1 MRAISRRVGK
11 PESFDRREPEA
22 CGAQRSHRWRLAR
35 AVMLPVGLLAASGC
49 TWLIPGMNV
58 HPGLPG
64 QHSYFVHES
73 KSPGAANQHL
83 RYRVIPITPQ
93 VVASL
98 LAREAP
104 ADAPPSGAPRLKPLL
119 PSMVA
124 PDYRIGPGDLIDVTV
139 WDHPELN
146 APAGMQSQNA
156 ALNGQLVSSDGRLFY
171 PYVGS
176 FKVAGM
182 TVEQVRRYLTAHLRQ
197 LIQDPQVSV
206 RVLGYG
212 SQRIEITGEV
222 VRPETITLGNVP
234 LGVLQAIDAAG
245 GLAPGASRRRA
256 ILVRNGVR
264 YRIDLA
270 GLLSGSR
277 LVPNPELE
285 PGDVIH
291 VPDESADQIFML
303 GAVAQQRPLAMTQDM
318 MTLIQAL
325 TDAGG
330 LDATRASGSGVLV
343 FRQPTNAKSGTAADV
358 YEINM
363 STPQGVLLAG
373 QFPLRP
379 RDVVYVQATEFAQ
392 YNAVINQLL
401 PTITAVFELKQT
413 VGF

>member
-1 MRAISRRVGK
+1 
-11 PESFDRREPEA
+11 
-22 CGAQRSHRWRLAR
+22 
-35 AVMLPVGLLAASGC
+35 
-49 TWLIPGMNV
+49 MNV
-58 HPGLPG
+58 HPGLAG
-64 QHSYFVHES
+64 QHPYFVRGS
-73 KSPGAANQHL
+73 KAATAASQRLN
-83 RYRVIPITPQ
+83 YRVIPITPQ

-98 LAREAP
+98 LVREAP
-104 ADAPPSGAPRLKPLL
+104 ADAPPPGAPRLKALL

-156 ALNGQLVSSDGRLFY
+156 ALSGQLVSSDGSLFY

-176 FKVAGM
+176 FKAAGM
-182 TVEQVRRYLTAHLRQ
+182 TVEAVRQYLTAHLRK

-206 RVLGYG
+206 RVLEYG
-212 SQRIEITGEV
+212 SKRIEITGEV

-264 YRIDLA
+264 YHIDLA

-277 LVPNPELE
+277 LVPNLELE
-285 PGDVIH
+285 PGDIIH
-291 VPDESADQIFML
+291 VPDQSADQIFML
-303 GAVAQQRPLAMTQDM
+303 GAVAQQRPLAMTQDT

-330 LDATRASGSGVLV
+330 LDNTRASGSGVLV
-343 FRQPTNAKSGTAADV
+343 FRLPSNAKAGVAADV

>member
-1 MRAISRRVGK
+1 
-11 PESFDRREPEA
+11 
-22 CGAQRSHRWRLAR
+22 
-35 AVMLPVGLLAASGC
+35 
-49 TWLIPGMNV
+49 
-58 HPGLPG
+58 
-64 QHSYFVHES
+64 
-73 KSPGAANQHL
+73 
-83 RYRVIPITPQ
+83 
-93 VVASL
+93 
-98 LAREAP
+98 
-104 ADAPPSGAPRLKPLL
+104 
-119 PSMVA
+119 MVP

-156 ALNGQLVSSDGRLFY
+156 ALDGQLVSSDGSLFY
-171 PYVGS
+171 PFVGT
-176 FKVAGM
+176 FKAAGM
-182 TVEQVRRYLTAHLRQ
+182 TVEQLRRYLTAHLQ
-197 LIQDPQVSV
+197 HLIQDPQIGV
-206 RVLGYG
+206 RVLEYG
-212 SQRIEITGEV
+212 SKRIEITGEV

-264 YRIDLA
+264 YEIDLA

-277 LVPNPELE
+277 LVPNPEIE
-285 PGDVIH
+285 PGDIIH
-291 VPDESADQIFML
+291 VPDQSADQIFML
-303 GAVAQQRPLAMTQDM
+303 GAVAQQRPLAMTQDR

-343 FRQPTNAKSGTAADV
+343 FRQPRGAKPGVAAEV
-358 YEINM
+358 YEIDM

-373 QFPLRP
+373 QFPLQP
-379 RDVVYVQATEFAQ
+379 RDVVYVEATEFAQ
-392 YNAVINQLL
+392 YNALINQLL

>member
-1 MRAISRRVGK
+1 MRAIVRSVGK
-11 PESFDRREPEA
+11 TESCELVESAA
-22 CGAQRSHRWRLAR
+22 CAGHRARWWPRAR
-35 AVMLPVGLLAASGC
+35 AALLPAALLAASGC

-64 QHSYFVHES
+64 QHPYFEQGS
-73 KSPGAANQHL
+73 TASTAANQRL
-83 RYRVIPITPQ
+83 RYRVIPITPT

-98 LAREAP
+98 LDHPAP
-104 ADAPPSGAPRLKPLL
+104 ADAPPPGAPKLKALL
-119 PSMVA
+119 PSMVP
-124 PDYRIGPGDLIDVTV
+124 PDYRIGPGDLINVTV

-146 APAGMQSQNA
+146 APAGTVTQNA
-156 ALNGQLVSSDGRLFY
+156 ALSGQLVSSDGMLFY
-171 PYVGS
+171 PYVGN
-176 FKVAGM
+176 FHAGGM
-182 TVEQVRRYLTAHLRQ
+182 TAEQVREYLTAHLRH
-197 LIQDPQVSV
+197 LIQNPQISV
-206 RVLGYG
+206 RVLQYG
-212 SQRIEITGEV
+212 SQRVEITGEV
-222 VRPETITLGNVP
+222 ANPRTITLGNVP
-234 LGVLQAIDAAG
+234 EGVLQAIDAAG
-245 GLAPGASRRRA
+245 GLTPGASRRRA
-256 ILVRNGVR
+256 ILVRHGVR
-264 YRIDLA
+264 YDIDLA

-285 PGDVIH
+285 PGDIIH
-291 VPDESADQIFML
+291 VPDQSSDQIFML
-303 GAVAQQRPLAMTQDM
+303 GAVTQQRPLAMTQDR

-343 FRQPTNAKSGTAADV
+343 FRLPAHAKPGAAAEV

>member
-1 MRAISRRVGK
+1 
-11 PESFDRREPEA
+11 
-22 CGAQRSHRWRLAR
+22 
-35 AVMLPVGLLAASGC
+35 
-49 TWLIPGMNV
+49 MNV

-64 QHSYFVHES
+64 QHPYFVHRSES
-73 KSPGAANQHL
+73 SARANNRL

-98 LAREAP
+98 LVREAP
-104 ADAPPSGAPRLKPLL
+104 ADAPPPGAPKLKALL
-119 PSMVA
+119 PAMVP

-146 APAGMQSQNA
+146 APAGVPSQNA
-156 ALNGQLVSSDGRLFY
+156 AVNGQLVSSGGNLFY
-171 PYVGS
+171 PYVGT

-182 TVEQVRRYLTAHLRQ
+182 TVEAVRQYLTAHLRH
-197 LIQDPQVSV
+197 LIQDPQVGV
-206 RVLGYG
+206 RVIAYG
-212 SQRIEITGEV
+212 SKRVEVTGEV
-222 VRPETITLGNVP
+222 ANPRTITIGNVP
-234 LGVLQAIDAAG
+234 LGVLQAIDATG
-245 GLAPGASRRRA
+245 GLAPGASRRRV

-264 YRIDLA
+264 YEIDLA

-285 PGDVIH
+285 PGDIIH
-291 VPDESADQIFML
+291 VPDQSADQIFML
-303 GAVAQQRPLAMTQDM
+303 GAVTQQRPLAMTQDR

-343 FRQPTNAKSGTAADV
+343 FRQPASAKAGTVADV

>member
-1 MRAISRRVGK
+1 MCTRG
-11 PESFDRREPEA
+11 
-22 CGAQRSHRWRLAR
+22 WRIAR
-35 AVMLPVGLLAASGC
+35 AALLPILLAGASGC

-58 HPGLPG
+58 HPGLAGSHP
-64 QHSYFVHES
+64 YFVRGS
-73 KSPGAANQHL
+73 KSATEANQRL

-98 LAREAP
+98 LTHPNP
-104 ADAPPSGAPRLKPLL
+104 ADSPPAGAPPLKPLL

-124 PDYRIGPGDLIDVTV
+124 PDYHIGPGDVLNIIV

-146 APAGMQSQNA
+146 APAAALSQSQA
-156 ALNGQLVSSDGRLFY
+156 FNGQLVASNGTIYY
-171 PYVGS
+171 PFLGT

-182 TVEQVRRYLTAHLRQ
+182 TVEQLREYLTEHLTSV
-197 LIQDPQVSV
+197 IEKPQVGV
-206 RVLGYG
+206 RVLLYE
-212 SQRIEITGEV
+212 SQRVEITGEV
-222 VRPETITLGNVP
+222 AKPGTITLGNIP
-234 LGVLQAIDAAG
+234 EGILQAIDAAG

-256 ILVRNGVR
+256 ILVRHGVR
-264 YRIDLA
+264 YEIDLA
-270 GLLSGSR
+270 DLLSGSR
-277 LVPNPELE
+277 VVPNPELE
-285 PGDVIH
+285 PGDIIH
-291 VPDESADQIFML
+291 VPDQSADQVFML
-303 GAVAQQRPLAMTQDM
+303 GAVTQQRPLAMTQDS

-330 LDATRASGSGVLV
+330 LDNTRASGSGVLV
-343 FRQPTNAKSGTAADV
+343 FRLPARAKPGTAADV
-358 YEINM
+358 YRIDM

-373 QFPLRP
+373 EFPLRP